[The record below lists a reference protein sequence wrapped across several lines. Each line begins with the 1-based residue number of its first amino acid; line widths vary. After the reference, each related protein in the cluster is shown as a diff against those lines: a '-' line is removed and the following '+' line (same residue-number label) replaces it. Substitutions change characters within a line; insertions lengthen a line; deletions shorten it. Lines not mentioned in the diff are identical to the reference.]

1 MIPFTE
7 IYQDLLQQRLE
18 QKGNHNVIEWLHQLN
33 FDDLFMIVSY

>member
-18 QKGNHNVIEWLHQLN
+18 QNGNPNVIEWLHQLN